1 MLRVD
6 PSAKTLAP
14 LERQAEL
21 RPKSFFDQYVLSDFL
36 TQSPRALF
44 AEAGLELLA
53 IASGDNPLAV
63 DPDGRI
69 HVIASQK
76 GGRRPDLA
84 EALEQASRVA
94 NLSPNDI
101 LARAV
106 LVERDE
112 LSSFLREPLTRLNRA
127 QGVVLVAESFDESAL
142 RTILWLQGRYGLHV
156 SCVQVSLLAEA
167 RGRREFV
174 SARVASLDALS
185 EAPERW
191 IVVGADADEAEPAA
205 EPKRAANDRPDQP
218 EWRRDFAAVFDEQE
232 PDENLASFPA
242 VDVALPGTEEPSV
255 DALATLFDEPESVE
269 EVPYDEAG
277 GERRDKPRSPE
288 FHARRLRLDY
298 QGRLLGARL
307 VDFSDQGLGVEVLSQ
322 LPVGSEV
329 AVSGEI
335 SGEDGVFSISGKVI
349 VEHCRSRQD
358 GVYRIGFSLE
368 KAVIEKLS
376 SPPEDF
382 DRR

>member
-1 MLRVD
+1 MLRLD

-21 RPKSFFDQYVLSDFL
+21 RPKSFFDHYVLSEFL
-36 TQSPRALF
+36 TRSPRALF

-53 IASGDNPLAV
+53 IASGNNPLAV
-63 DPDGRI
+63 DPEGRI

-84 EALEQASRVA
+84 EALEQASQVA

-106 LVERDE
+106 LVERGE
-112 LSSFLREPLTRLNRA
+112 LSSFLREPLSRLNRA
-127 QGVVLVAESFDESAL
+127 QGVVLIAESFDESAL

-156 SCVQVSLLAEA
+156 SCVQVSLLTDA
-167 RGRREFV
+167 RGSREFV

-185 EAPERW
+185 EAPPRW
-191 IVVGADADEAEPAA
+191 IVVGAESDDSGTAVEPQ
-205 EPKRAANDRPDQP
+205 AANRPDEP

-232 PDENLASFPA
+232 PDENLPA
-242 VDVALPGTEEPSV
+242 FPSV
-255 DALATLFDEPESVE
+255 DVPLPAAEEHAADALTTLFDEPESVE
-269 EVPYDEAG
+269 EVPYDEAD
-277 GERRDKPRSPE
+277 GERRVNPRSPE

-335 SGEDGVFSISGKVI
+335 SGDDGLVSISGKVI

-376 SPPEDF
+376 SSPEDF

>member
-1 MLRVD
+1 MLRLD
-6 PSAKTLAP
+6 PSAKTFAP

-21 RPKSFFDQYVLSDFL
+21 RPKSFFDEYVLSEFL
-36 TQSPRALF
+36 AHSPRALF

-53 IASGDNPLAV
+53 ISSGNSPLAV
-63 DPDGRI
+63 DPDGRV
-69 HVIASQK
+69 HVIAAQK

-84 EALEQASRVA
+84 EALEQASQVA
-94 NLSPNDI
+94 NLSPSDI

-106 LVERDE
+106 LVDRGE
-112 LSSFLREPLTRLNRA
+112 LTSFLREPLNRLNRA
-127 QGVVLVAESFDESAL
+127 QGVVLLAESFDESAL

-156 SCVQVSLLAEA
+156 SCVQVTLLADA
-167 RGRREFV
+167 GGRREFV
-174 SARVASLDALS
+174 SARVATLDALS
-185 EAPERW
+185 AAPERW
-191 IVVGADADEAEPAA
+191 IVACVDADQAEPLA
-205 EPKRAANDRPDQP
+205 EAQSFSRPDEP
-218 EWRRDFAAVFDEQE
+218 EWRRDFAAVFNEQE
-232 PDENLASFPA
+232 LDESLATFSSGDMPLPA
-242 VDVALPGTEEPSV
+242 AEESSA
-255 DALATLFDEPESVE
+255 DGLATLFDEPQSVADA
-269 EVPYDEAG
+269 PYDAAD
-277 GERRDKPRSPE
+277 GERRVNPRSPE

-307 VDFSDQGLGVEVLSQ
+307 VDYSDQGLGVEVLSQ

-335 SGEDGVFSISGKVI
+335 SGEEGLVSISGKVI
-349 VEHCRSRQD
+349 VEHCRPRQD

-368 KAVIEKLS
+368 KAVIEKLN

>member
-1 MLRVD
+1 MLRLD

-21 RPKSFFDQYVLSDFL
+21 CPKSFFDSYVLSEFL
-36 TQSPRALF
+36 AHSPRALF
-44 AEAGLELLA
+44 AEAGLDLLA

-63 DPDGRI
+63 DPEGRV
-69 HVIASQK
+69 HVIAAQE

-84 EALEQASRVA
+84 QALEQASCVA
-94 NLSPNDI
+94 RLSPNDI

-106 LVERDE
+106 LVERGE
-112 LSSFLREPLTRLNRA
+112 LSSFLREPLARLNRA
-127 QGVVLVAESFDESAL
+127 QGVVLVAESFGESEL
-142 RTILWLQGRYGLHV
+142 RTILWLQGRYGLHIA
-156 SCVQVSLLAEA
+156 CVQVSLLSAPL
-167 RGRREFV
+167 GSREFV
-174 SARVASLDALS
+174 SARVATLDALS
-185 EAPERW
+185 QAPERW
-191 IVVGADADEAEPAA
+191 IVAGADAAEAEPAA
-205 EPKRAANDRPDQP
+205 EPQPANRPNQP

-232 PDENLASFPA
+232 PDENLATFPSA
-242 VDVALPGTEEPSV
+242 DLPLPTAEEPPA
-255 DALATLFDEPESVE
+255 DTLTTLFDEPESVE
-269 EVPYDEAG
+269 QVPYDEAD
-277 GERRDKPRSPE
+277 GERRENPRSPE

-335 SGEDGVFSISGKVI
+335 SGEEGVFSISGKVI

>member
-1 MLRVD
+1 MLRLD

-21 RPKSFFDQYVLSDFL
+21 RPKPFFDHYVLSEFL
-36 TQSPRALF
+36 AHSPRALV

-53 IASGDNPLAV
+53 IAAGDNPLAV

-94 NLSPNDI
+94 TLSPNDI
-101 LARAV
+101 LARTV
-106 LVERDE
+106 LVERGE
-112 LSSFLREPLTRLNRA
+112 LSSFLRPPLRSLNRA
-127 QGVVLVAESFDESAL
+127 QGVVLIAESFDESAL
-142 RTILWLQGRYGLHV
+142 RTILWLQGRYGLHIA
-156 SCVQVSLLAEA
+156 CVQVTLLADA
-167 RGRREFV
+167 RGNREFV
-174 SARVASLDALS
+174 SAKVASLDTLS

-191 IVVGADADEAEPAA
+191 LVADSESDEIETAPAPQPA
-205 EPKRAANDRPDQP
+205 LLADQP
-218 EWRRDFAAVFDEQE
+218 EWRRDFAAVFEEQE
-232 PDENLASFPA
+232 PDEHLATF
-242 VDVALPGTEEPSV
+242 PSV
-255 DALATLFDEPESVE
+255 DAPPAGDGSSPDSLATLFDEPESAE
-269 EVPYDEAG
+269 GVPYDEMD
-277 GERRDKPRSPE
+277 GERRGKPRSPE
-288 FHARRLRLDY
+288 FQARRLRLDY

-307 VDFSDQGLGVEVLSQ
+307 VDFSNHGLGVEVLSQ

-335 SGEDGVFSISGKVI
+335 SGEEGVFGISGKVI
-349 VEHCRSRQD
+349 VEHCRARQD

-368 KAVIEKLS
+368 KAVIQKLS

>member
-1 MLRVD
+1 MLRLD

-14 LERQAEL
+14 LARQAEL
-21 RPKSFFDQYVLSDFL
+21 RPKSFFDRYVLSEFL

-69 HVIASQK
+69 HVIASQR

-94 NLSPNDI
+94 TLSPNDI

-106 LVERDE
+106 LVERGE
-112 LSSFLREPLTRLNRA
+112 LTSFLREPLSRLNRA

-156 SCVQVSLLAEA
+156 SCIQMSLLTDA
-167 RGRREFV
+167 RGSREFV
-174 SARVASLDALS
+174 SARVASLDTLS
-185 EAPERW
+185 ATPERW
-191 IVVGADADEAEPAA
+191 IVAAADSEEAEPAA
-205 EPKRAANDRPDQP
+205 EPRPANRPDQP

-232 PDENLASFPA
+232 PDENLATFPS
-242 VDVALPGTEEPSV
+242 VDVPLPAGEEPSA

-269 EVPYDEAG
+269 ELPYDEAD
-277 GERRDKPRSPE
+277 GERRENPRSPE

-335 SGEDGVFSISGKVI
+335 SGEDGVFSITGKVI

>member
-1 MLRVD
+1 
-6 PSAKTLAP
+6 
-14 LERQAEL
+14 ERQAEL
-21 RPKSFFDQYVLSDFL
+21 RPRSFFEQYVLSEFL
-36 TQSPRALF
+36 AHSPRALF
-44 AEAGLELLA
+44 AEAGLELLT

-69 HVIASQK
+69 HVIAAQK

-84 EALEQASRVA
+84 EGLEQASHVA

-106 LVERDE
+106 LVERGE
-112 LSSFLREPLTRLNRA
+112 LTSFLREPLSRLNRA
-127 QGVVLVAESFDESAL
+127 QGVVLIAESFDESAL

-156 SCVQVSLLAEA
+156 ACVQVSLLVDA
-167 RGRREFV
+167 RGSREFV
-174 SARVASLDALS
+174 SARVASLDTLS
-185 EAPERW
+185 DTPERW
-191 IVVGADADEAEPAA
+191 IVAGADTDDSETAADHPPADH
-205 EPKRAANDRPDQP
+205 RDQP

-232 PDENLASFPA
+232 PDVHLATFPS
-242 VDVALPGTEEPSV
+242 VDVPLPAEEPSA
-255 DALATLFDEPESVE
+255 DALETLFDDEPESAD
-269 EVPYDEAG
+269 EVPYDEAD
-277 GERRDKPRSPE
+277 GERRGNPRSPE

-335 SGEDGVFSISGKVI
+335 SGEDGVFSITGKVI

>member
-1 MLRVD
+1 MLRLD
-6 PSAKTLAP
+6 PSAKTFAP

-21 RPKSFFDQYVLSDFL
+21 RLKSFFDDYVFNEFL
-36 TQSPRALF
+36 AHSPRALF

-53 IASGDNPLAV
+53 IASGNNPLAV
-63 DPDGRI
+63 DPDGRV

-76 GGRRPDLA
+76 GGQRPDLA
-84 EALEQASRVA
+84 EALTQASQIA
-94 NLSPNDI
+94 SLSPNDI

-106 LVERDE
+106 LVDRAE

-156 SCVQVSLLAEA
+156 SCVQLSLWSEA
-167 RGRREFV
+167 GGRREYV
-174 SARVASLDALS
+174 SARVATLDALS
-185 EAPERW
+185 AAPERW
-191 IVVGADADEAEPAA
+191 LLAGADAAPVEQPAA
-205 EPKRAANDRPDQP
+205 PQSISRPDEP

-232 PDENLASFPA
+232 ADEGLATF
-242 VDVALPGTEEPSV
+242 PSV
-255 DALATLFDEPESVE
+255 DMPLPQAEDSAADSLATLFDEPQSVDDA
-269 EVPYDEAG
+269 PYDPAG
-277 GERRDKPRSPE
+277 GERRINPRSPE

-307 VDFSDQGLGVEVLSQ
+307 VDYSDKGLGVEVLSQ

-335 SGEDGVFSISGKVI
+335 AGEEGLVSISGKVV
-349 VEHCRSRQD
+349 VEHCRPRQD

-368 KAVIEKLS
+368 KAVIEKLT

-382 DRR
+382 ERR

>member
-1 MLRVD
+1 MLRLD

-14 LERQAEL
+14 LERHAEL
-21 RPKSFFDQYVLSDFL
+21 RRKSFFDDYVLSDFL
-36 TQSPRALF
+36 ARSPRDLF

-53 IASGDNPLAV
+53 IAAGDNPLAV
-63 DPDGRI
+63 DPDGRV

-76 GGRRPDLA
+76 GRRRPDLA
-84 EALEQASRVA
+84 EALERASQIA
-94 NLSPNDI
+94 NLGPKDI
-101 LARAV
+101 LARAS
-106 LVERDE
+106 LMENGE
-112 LSSFLREPLTRLNRA
+112 LSAFLREPLGRLNRA

-156 SCVQVSLLAEA
+156 ACIQLSLLTDA
-167 RGRREFV
+167 RGSHEFV
-174 SARVASLDALS
+174 SARVASLDTLS
-185 EAPERW
+185 DAPERW
-191 IVVGADADEAEPAA
+191 VLAVADSDDSEAPVEA
-205 EPKRAANDRPDQP
+205 RSNRRPDQP

-232 PDENLASFPA
+232 PDENLPVF
-242 VDVALPGTEEPSV
+242 PSV
-255 DALATLFDEPESVE
+255 EAPLPVGEGPAAETLTTLFDEPVPVDA
-269 EVPYDEAG
+269 VPYDEAD
-277 GERRDKPRSPE
+277 GERRINPRSPE
-288 FHARRLRLDY
+288 FHSRRLRLDY
-298 QGRLLGARL
+298 HGRLLGARL

-322 LPVGSEV
+322 LPVGAEV

-349 VEHCRSRQD
+349 VEHCRPRQD

-376 SPPEDF
+376 SSPEDF